1 MCTPEAR
8 SISRQTPCLLN
19 YSAQHSAC
27 KHGSV
32 GRFKM
37 LRRINLSAA
46 IIVLVCFFLPWV
58 QVSCAGAKDTLSG
71 WSLARQDDALLWL
84 VPLSMCAV
92 LVFVL
97 LRVRA
102 ARPQLLGLLSTF
114 AGLIAAVMM
123 NRERTRAHGES
134 GLIAAQLTGWFWLGF
149 IAAGVVILT
158 GIAILLR
165 KVRAPDN

>member
-1 MCTPEAR
+1 
-8 SISRQTPCLLN
+8 
-19 YSAQHSAC
+19 
-27 KHGSV
+27 
-32 GRFKM
+32 M

-71 WSLARQDDALLWL
+71 LDLARQDDLLLWL
-84 VPLSMCAV
+84 IPLLMCALIV
-92 LVFVL
+92 LVL
-97 LRVRA
+97 LRVRP

-114 AGLIAAVMM
+114 AGVVVIVAM
-123 NRERTRAHGES
+123 NRERTRAHDES

-149 IAAGVVILT
+149 IAAGVVVLT

-165 KVRAPDN
+165 KPAPPGT

>member
-1 MCTPEAR
+1 
-8 SISRQTPCLLN
+8 
-19 YSAQHSAC
+19 
-27 KHGSV
+27 
-32 GRFKM
+32 M

-71 WSLARQDDALLWL
+71 LDLARQENALLWL
-84 VPLSMCAV
+84 VPLLLCAV

-97 LRVRA
+97 LRMRA
-102 ARPQLLGLLSTF
+102 ARPQLLGVLST
-114 AGLIAAVMM
+114 ACGLIIVVLM
-123 NRERTRAHGES
+123 NRERMRAHDES

-149 IAAGVVILT
+149 IAAVAVVVT

-165 KVRAPDN
+165 RERAPGNQV